1 MDPGSAPKRKIT
13 VVKVTEAS
21 PQRNYVNRSPSPYK
35 SGFPPAPS
43 PTFRPKAKVNSSAT
57 SNLATRKA
65 TSVVSSPSIS
75 RTPSVKSSVSSG
87 AVRPATS
94 SLTPRSGSPSKQQPA
109 PPRPRAAITRGAT
122 ANVRAG
128 PQESRRRSMTTD
140 ANQPLASR
148 SPASSSH
155 PNVSE
160 LLDLSDDERPSPVT
174 SPRITA
180 KLSRRPSNEFP
191 PSPPLAPNS
200 SLRAQ
205 SHRPRVPSISSNASS
220 SASGPFYSSSAAGT
234 PTANPHRYSTG
245 ARASPTSSAGAYYQP
260 FPRDDGSPKL
270 APRTNGFTAKVDPA
284 AIPLPPHSPP
294 TSAVSFSSRSSRSP
308 SSVSHATESGTSQLS
323 APRPNGRD
331 AADSSMRS
339 GLENLMHFSGMLP
352 TAEGAEDDDS
362 EEDEDGQ
369 GPEKREGEFRAS
381 TFERKVKA
389 EAKSV
394 RKIADLEITNRSLL
408 TINTSLEQTKHRQAK
423 EIRELRRK
431 LRESRLILPPRAFRA
446 VKSSLEADDT
456 ADSDSDEEEEGDEA
470 EQAAAEQARE
480 AHDVMYRRI
489 KTILAGL
496 LETGRRALETTPQ
509 DFPEP
514 VKVAKV
520 LSAYELNEEGDADPD
535 AEGTREGEAQRARP
549 SPSHVAVPDSD
560 GEENLSSED
569 EVEAMTLPRDSPPPS
584 HPPSPHLPAIALVP
598 PT

>member
-1 MDPGSAPKRKIT
+1 LAQPRPSIT

-35 SGFPPAPS
+35 SGGFPSAPS
-43 PTFRPKAKVNSSAT
+43 PTFRPKAKINSSAT

-65 TSVVSSPSIS
+65 TSVVSSSSLS

-87 AVRPATS
+87 AVRPTS
-94 SLTPRSGSPSKQQPA
+94 SSLAPRSASPSKQQPA

-122 ANVRAG
+122 ANVRGG

-140 ANQPLASR
+140 ASQPLASR
-148 SPASSSH
+148 STTSSSH

-160 LLDLSDDERPSPVT
+160 LLYLSDDEQPSPVT

-180 KLSRRPSNEFP
+180 KLSRQANNEFP
-191 PSPPLAPNS
+191 PSPPLGPSS

-205 SHRPRVPSISSNASS
+205 SHRARVPSISSNASS
-220 SASGPFYSSSAAGT
+220 SASGPFFSSSGAGT
-234 PTANPHRYSTG
+234 PTTNLHRYSTG
-245 ARASPTSSAGAYYQP
+245 ARASPTSSAGAHYQP
-260 FPRDDGSPKL
+260 FPRDDASPKL
-270 APRTNGFTAKVDPA
+270 APRTNGFNAKVDPA
-284 AIPLPPHSPP
+284 AIPLPPQSPP
-294 TSAVSFSSRSSRSP
+294 TSAVSYSSRSSRSP
-308 SSVSHATESGTSQLS
+308 SSVSYATESGTSQLS

-362 EEDEDGQ
+362 DEDEDGQ
-369 GPEKREGEFRAS
+369 EKREDEFRAS

-456 ADSDSDEEEEGDEA
+456 ADSDSDDEEEGDEA

-535 AEGTREGEAQRARP
+535 ADGEAPRAPP

-560 GEENLSSED
+560 GEENMSSED